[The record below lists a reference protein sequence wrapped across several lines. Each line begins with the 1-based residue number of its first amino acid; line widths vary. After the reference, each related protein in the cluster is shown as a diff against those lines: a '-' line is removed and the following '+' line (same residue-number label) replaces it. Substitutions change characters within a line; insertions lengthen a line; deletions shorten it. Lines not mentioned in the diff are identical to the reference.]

1 MSTTPAPQLIKLIA
15 RFVRADTGSPLTGDA
30 YRVRFYDFDLLK
42 EDALGESRLSE
53 DGVAE
58 VICDAS
64 QYQTGLLGRLFERLK
79 EKKPDIFV
87 EVRGEGGVAIYR
99 SAIQWNLDPFKADDV
114 TGRTNPTIDLGTYQF
129 RHGEGINDQPWGH
142 GIHGPMV

>member
-1 MSTTPAPQLIKLIA
+1 MSTPSVQLVKLIA
-15 RFVRADTGSPLTGDA
+15 RFVRADTGSPLTGDT

-42 EDALGESRLSE
+42 EDALGESRLSPE
-53 DGVAE
+53 GVAE
-58 VICDAS
+58 AICDAS
-64 QYQTGLLGRLFERLK
+64 QYQTGLLGRLFDRLK

-99 SAIQWNLDPFKADDV
+99 SAIQWNLDPFKPDEV

-129 RHGEGINDQPWGH
+129 RHGEGINDQPWRD
-142 GIHGPMV
+142 GIHRPMM